1 MACPVGT
8 HSLLLAANSS
18 DACLQSSTAVA
29 VTTIAGA
36 SAGGVFLI
44 LLLLLLLL
52 VVLIR
57 RRQPRPQPIETR
69 AALNANPIYD
79 WTSARGLKNPVY
91 AESAPNDEF
100 TAVAEYMQI
109 TADHQDDGFG
119 TYDLPPNWQ
128 DDVGFF
134 L

>member
-1 MACPVGT
+1 M
-8 HSLLLAANSS
+8 
-18 DACLQSSTAVA
+18 
-29 VTTIAGA
+29 
-36 SAGGVFLI
+36 
-44 LLLLLLLL
+44 LLLLL

-100 TAVAEYMQI
+100 TDVAEYMQI
-109 TADHQDDGFG
+109 SALMFDESEAAAANAGFG

-128 DDVGFF
+128 DDVVCLMLVVFIFKEIITHIVGAYW
-134 L
+134 